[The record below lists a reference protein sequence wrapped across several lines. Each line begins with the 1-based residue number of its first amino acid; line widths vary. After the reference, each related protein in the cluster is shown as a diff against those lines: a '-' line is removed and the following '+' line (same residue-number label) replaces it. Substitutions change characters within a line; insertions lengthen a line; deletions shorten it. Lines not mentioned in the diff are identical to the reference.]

1 MSAFFFPLQT
11 CENTTPPKKKKNSNK
26 ILSLYSNQLTTR
38 SENDRPCFS
47 SEPVSASSVGAS
59 SVSATSGES
68 RMSARRAAAGV
79 ASINWRNFL

>member
-1 MSAFFFPLQT
+1 MRFFFLSKLAKIQP
-11 CENTTPPKKKKNSNK
+11 PPKKKKKTNK
-26 ILSLYSNQLTTR
+26 KLSLYSNQLTTR

>member
-1 MSAFFFPLQT
+1 MRFFFLSKLAKIQ
-11 CENTTPPKKKKNSNK
+11 PPPKKKNSNK
-26 ILSLYSNQLTTR
+26 KLSLYSNQLTTR